1 MTTGVVWRPVSN
13 IGALKNRMLEW
24 PVNKKGGLLR
34 HPVSPKRILLII
46 FFGLFTFS
54 KMTNFNYDLFK
65 ISKVS
70 KMTNFDYDLFKVS
83 KMTNFNYGLLK
94 VSKMTKCLFNDFLSS
109 YVTN

>member
-24 PVNKKGGLLR
+24 PVNKKEGLLR

-46 FFGLFTFS
+46 FFGLFTF
-54 KMTNFNYDLFK
+54 
-65 ISKVS
+65 S

-109 YVTN
+109 YVSN

>member
-1 MTTGVVWRPVSN
+1 
-13 IGALKNRMLEW
+13 MLEW
-24 PVNKKGGLLR
+24 PVNKKEGLLR

-46 FFGLFTFS
+46 FFGLFTF
-54 KMTNFNYDLFK
+54 
-65 ISKVS
+65 S

-109 YVTN
+109 YVSN

>member
-24 PVNKKGGLLR
+24 PVNKKEGLLR
-34 HPVSPKRILLII
+34 HPVSPKRILLI

-65 ISKVS
+65 IAKSAK
-70 KMTNFDYDLFKVS
+70 
-83 KMTNFNYGLLK
+83 
-94 VSKMTKCLFNDFLSS
+94 
-109 YVTN
+109 